1 MCFHNIPG
9 FLSILTNLV
18 RSVHNKDENDFK
30 TIPFEGVD
38 TIWKCFQMQVQRI
51 PNELFLG
58 TRDFGQ
64 EGGPYVWKTW
74 DQVDKIARNL
84 AQGIRVLN
92 LMPEIEN
99 EEGIWKFMG
108 IYSKNREEWIIT
120 ELASVSQAGT
130 TVAFYDTLGPQS
142 VEFVINQTKLTTI
155 ACAGQYLKTLILLK
169 NQGRADSLLNLV
181 SFDEI
186 G

>member
-1 MCFHNIPG
+1 M
-9 FLSILTNLV
+9 
-18 RSVHNKDENDFK
+18 
-30 TIPFEGVD
+30 
-38 TIWKCFQMQVQRI
+38 
-51 PNELFLG
+51 
-58 TRDFGQ
+58 
-64 EGGPYVWKTW
+64 WKTW